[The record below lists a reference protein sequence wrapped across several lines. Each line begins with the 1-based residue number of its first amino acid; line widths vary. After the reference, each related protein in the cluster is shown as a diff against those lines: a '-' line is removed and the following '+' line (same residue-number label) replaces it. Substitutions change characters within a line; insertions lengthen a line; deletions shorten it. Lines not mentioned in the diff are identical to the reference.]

1 MALQNFLTCPADCDT
16 DLELGAIPEEQDCTS
31 YPQLDSQVSDL
42 IIVPSA
48 ASDPLDWADPT
59 APTVVANPGGIDNT
73 VVDNSASKRIVG
85 EGEVPEP
92 EEETMEYP
100 KNKSKVVKRT
110 YTLNHTIKQ
119 MDDDTY
125 ELLRQLQCGWTGFTF
140 YYANLAGY
148 GFGPEGGITPT
159 SVKAV
164 MPLSGARGDKQFG
177 RITITWEAD
186 GDPARWTSPWA

>member
-42 IIVPSA
+42 IIIPDG
-48 ASDPLDWADPT
+48 ASDPLDWATPS
-59 APTVVANPGGIDNT
+59 APTVTVGGIDNT

-92 EEETMEYP
+92 QEEVMEYP
-100 KNKSKVVKRT
+100 KNKSKVTKRT

-148 GFGPEGGITPT
+148 GFGPEGGIVPT
-159 SVKAV
+159 SIKVV
-164 MPLSGARGDKQFG
+164 MPLSGGRGEKQFG